1 MVPAGSR
8 KKDPRHQRS
17 QDHGGQHM
25 HDMRRADTVQ
35 HVVHRAEP
43 AQWHRPL
50 LRQDRHP
57 GFECLGVRI
66 ALAWMSQ
73 VA

>member
-1 MVPAGSR
+1 
-8 KKDPRHQRS
+8 
-17 QDHGGQHM
+17 M

-57 GFECLGVRI
+57 GFECLGGRI